1 MTKGFVMD
9 AQQAEGLPKG
19 PRKRKRLG
27 DFLVDAGLIDDK
39 VLSKALEIQKIT
51 RKKLGQVL
59 LEMGVVDE
67 QEIAKTLS
75 RQFNIPLVPLDNT
88 EIPRELID
96 LVPAEIAEGYL
107 LVPVREE
114 RTGLLLA
121 MANPLEPYAV
131 DDVRFVTRMPIVIGV
146 ATQGEILRALEKYYP
161 QRALQKD
168 LNGSSPIGGAIQVIP
183 DRKEEEDIEDIKSL
197 TERPPVVRFV
207 NEILADAIKLKASD
221 IHIEPQKTTAI
232 VRYRIDGFLRDVMQV
247 DRHVH
252 APTVSRIKVISGM
265 DISVRRKPQGGRCR
279 IKHGEDRY
287 DLRVST
293 IPTSYGEKVTLRILN
308 PESAKLSLDW
318 LGLSAKMLAALEE
331 VISMPQ
337 GMLLVT
343 RPTGSG
349 KSSTLC
355 ACLNR
360 LNTRQVNLVTVE
372 DPVEFEMKGVNQVQI
387 NPLAGITFAS
397 GLRSILRQDP
407 DIVMVGEIRDAET
420 ASIATQAAQTGH
432 LVLSTLHTNDAPSA
446 VSRLMD
452 LGVEPFLIAAS
463 LQAVLGQR
471 LVRKICENCK
481 EPDLLM
487 PNTQKRLE
495 PYLSGVKSP
504 IFWKGKGCEACQYT
518 GYAGRTGIFE
528 ALRMTASLSSKIE
541 PGFSILTLKKAAE
554 REGFEPMFHDGI
566 RKALEGLTTV
576 EEVFRVSPAEFE
588 SSVESE
594 VVVSSVVQETP
605 EEMMFPDLQSSS
617 VTLPRPKKILVATKS
632 DMTRRVLRGVLEAE
646 SFLVLIA
653 EDGAEAMR
661 LILKEKPDLMVTD
674 FLTPERD
681 GLSLVEKLRS
691 QLSTRYIPII
701 VLTPRGEEDSKAKW
715 NEAGAD
721 DSLEKPV
728 EANRLLAHIHRLL
741 DRQVQ
746 E

>member
-1 MTKGFVMD
+1 
-9 AQQAEGLPKG
+9 
-19 PRKRKRLG
+19 
-27 DFLVDAGLIDDK
+27 
-39 VLSKALEIQKIT
+39 
-51 RKKLGQVL
+51 
-59 LEMGVVDE
+59 E
-67 QEIAKTLS
+67 QEIAKTIS
-75 RQFNIPLVPLDNT
+75 RQFNIPLVPLENT
-88 EIPRELID
+88 EIPGEVID
-96 LVPAEIAEGYL
+96 LVPAEMAEGYL

-146 ATQGEILRALEKYYP
+146 ATQGENLRALEKYYP
-161 QRALQKD
+161 QRGLQKD
-168 LNGSSPIGGAIQVIP
+168 LSGSSAIDGAIQVIP
-183 DRKEEEDIEDIKSL
+183 NRKEEEDVEDIKSL

-252 APTVSRIKVISGM
+252 APTVSRIKVLSGM
-265 DISVRRKPQGGRCR
+265 DISVRRKPQDGRCR

-308 PESAKLSLDW
+308 PESAKISLGL
-318 LGLSAKMLAALEE
+318 LGLSAKMLAVLED

-343 RPTGSG
+343 GPTGSG

-360 LNTRQVNLVTVE
+360 KNTREVNIVTVE
-372 DPVEFEMKGVNQVQI
+372 DPVEFEIKGVNQVQI

-452 LGVEPFLIAAS
+452 LGVEPFLIAAC
-463 LQAVLGQR
+463 LQAVLAQR
-471 LVRKICENCK
+471 LVRKICEHCK
-481 EPDLLM
+481 EPDILM
-487 PNTQKRLE
+487 AGTLKRLE
-495 PYLSGVKSP
+495 SHLSAGRAP
-504 IFWKGKGCEACQYT
+504 IFWKGRGCEACQYT

-528 ALRMTASLSSKIE
+528 VLRITPGLRQTIE
-541 PGFSILTLKKAAE
+541 PGFSVQALKKAAE
-554 REGFEPMFHDGI
+554 RDGFEPMFLDGI

-588 SSVESE
+588 SSGEDE
-594 VVVSSVVQETP
+594 VVVSPVVQESP
-605 EEMMFPDLQSSS
+605 EERISPELQSSS
-617 VTLPRPKKILVATKS
+617 VTLPRPKKILVANNS
-632 DMTRRVLRGVLEAE
+632 EITRRVLRGVLEE
-646 SFLVLIA
+646 EGFLVLNA
-653 EDGAEAMR
+653 ETAAEAMR
-661 LILKEKPDLMVTD
+661 LILKEGPDLMVTD
-674 FLTPERD
+674 FTDMEIE
-681 GLSLVEKLRS
+681 GMSFVEKLRS
-691 QLSTRYIPII
+691 QLSTRYMPII
-701 VLTPRGEEDSKAKW
+701 VLTSGRGEDSKAKRSV
-715 NEAGAD
+715 AGAD

-728 EANRLLAHIHRLL
+728 DASLLLAHIRRLL
-741 DRQVQ
+741 DRSRNNLP
-746 E
+746 

>member
-1 MTKGFVMD
+1 MGT
-9 AQQAEGLPKG
+9 QAGEGLTKG

-39 VLSKALEIQKIT
+39 VLAKALEIQKIT

-59 LEMGVVDE
+59 LDMGVVDE
-67 QEIAKTLS
+67 HEIAKTLS
-75 RQFNIPLVPLDNT
+75 KQFNIPLIPLDNI
-88 EIPRELID
+88 EIPEELIA
-96 LVPAEIAEGYL
+96 LVPAEMAEGYL

-146 ATQGEILRALEKYYP
+146 APQGEILRALEKYYP
-161 QRALQKD
+161 QRGLQKD
-168 LNGSSPIGGAIQVIP
+168 LNGSSSISGSIQVIP
-183 DRKEEEDIEDIKSL
+183 DRREEEDVEDIKSL

-265 DISVRRKPQGGRCR
+265 DISVRRRPQDGRCR

-308 PESAKLSLDW
+308 PESAKISLDW
-318 LGLSAKMLAALEE
+318 LGLSSKMLAVLEE

-343 RPTGSG
+343 GPTGSG

-355 ACLNR
+355 ACLNK
-360 LNTRQVNLVTVE
+360 LNTRQVNVVTVE
-372 DPVEFEMKGVNQVQI
+372 DPVEFEVKGVNQVQI
-387 NPLAGITFAS
+387 NPPAGITFAS

-452 LGVEPFLIAAS
+452 LGVEPFLIASS

-471 LVRKICENCK
+471 LVRKICERCK
-481 EPDLLM
+481 EPDNLM
-487 PNTQKRLE
+487 PNTLKRLE
-495 PYLSGVKSP
+495 SYLSADKPP
-504 IFWKGKGCEACQYT
+504 IFWRGRGCEACQYT
-518 GYAGRTGIFE
+518 GYTGRTGIFE
-528 ALRMTASLSSKIE
+528 ALRISVGLRSTIA
-541 PGFSILTLKKAAE
+541 PGFSVLSLKKAAE

-576 EEVFRVSPAEFE
+576 EEVFRVSPAELE

-594 VVVSSVVQETP
+594 VIVGPVVQGAL
-605 EEMMFPDLQSSS
+605 EEALSPQPQNSS
-617 VTLPRPKKILVATKS
+617 VTLPRPKKILVANNS
-632 DMTRRVLRGVLEAE
+632 EMTRRVLRGLLEE
-646 SFLVLIA
+646 EGFLVLDA
-653 EDGAEAMR
+653 EKPAEAMK
-661 LILKEKPDLMVTD
+661 LMLKEGPDLMVTD
-674 FLTPERD
+674 FTEREID
-681 GLSLVEKLRS
+681 GMSLVEKLRS

-701 VLTPRGEEDSKAKW
+701 MLTPRGDDDFKAKW
-715 NEAGAD
+715 SEGGAD
-721 DSLEKPV
+721 EYLAKPV
-728 EANRLLAHIHRLL
+728 DANKLIVHIHRLL
-741 DRQVQ
+741 DRQV
-746 E
+746 